1 MKLLNFPLIKLTLC
15 LMSGIVLA
23 HFLNFSLQFSVFS
36 LIFFMICLSICFMVE
51 RYRLE
56 KTAIFA
62 ILTSVIFVGLG
73 ALSYQ
78 LHHHKNF
85 DQHYTHHLTLSKDE
99 SEPITFRIREVLKS
113 TSFHDKY
120 VVDILHIN
128 GRSLRGKSI
137 LNVKKDALRSIF
149 KVDDVFS
156 TSATFSDINGAL
168 NPNQFDYKNYL
179 EKQYIYHQISV
190 DHHQLLPVSS
200 KAHSVFGFAARLRHR
215 INSKLVM
222 YQFQPDERALINA
235 LLLGQRQDISPEIYD
250 SYSKAGAI
258 HILAISGLHVGIILL
273 LLNTFLKPLE
283 YLKHGKLIK
292 TGLIVAIL
300 WSFAIV
306 AGLSASVTR
315 AVAMFSIVAI
325 GMNLKRPTNIFNT
338 LAMSMFFLLLFKPMF
353 LFEVGFQMS
362 YLAVISIVAF
372 QPLFVRLY
380 QPTFW
385 PVKKLWQIFTVTL
398 AAQLGVLPLSL
409 FYFHQFPGLFFL
421 SNLVIIPFLGV
432 ILGFGILIILL
443 ALIGNLPLWMAEL
456 YGNIISL
463 MNKFI
468 EWIAI
473 QEQFVVTEISFSL
486 LLMLS
491 AYLFILSLFFLL
503 KKLNF
508 KKLSLLMISVLIIQS
523 VLIVEKQQHQT
534 SEFVVFHKNKQS
546 LIGLKSHSKLQLWH
560 SLEGKHLMGDP
571 IIKNYK
577 IGNSIKAIHQ
587 DSLQNLYILQNKL
600 LLVIDSEGIYKV
612 PQLHPNYIL
621 LRNSP
626 KINLTRMLD
635 SLNPELL
642 IADGSNYKSAAMR
655 WERSC
660 QKQKIPFHWTSKKG
674 ALVLPLTTE

>member
-338 LAMSMFFLLLFKPMF
+338 LSVSMFFLLLFKPMF

-443 ALIGNLPLWMAEL
+443 ALI
-456 YGNIISL
+456 
-463 MNKFI
+463 
-468 EWIAI
+468 
-473 QEQFVVTEISFSL
+473 
-486 LLMLS
+486 
-491 AYLFILSLFFLL
+491 
-503 KKLNF
+503 
-508 KKLSLLMISVLIIQS
+508 
-523 VLIVEKQQHQT
+523 
-534 SEFVVFHKNKQS
+534 
-546 LIGLKSHSKLQLWH
+546 
-560 SLEGKHLMGDP
+560 
-571 IIKNYK
+571 
-577 IGNSIKAIHQ
+577 
-587 DSLQNLYILQNKL
+587 
-600 LLVIDSEGIYKV
+600 
-612 PQLHPNYIL
+612 
-621 LRNSP
+621 
-626 KINLTRMLD
+626 
-635 SLNPELL
+635 
-642 IADGSNYKSAAMR
+642 
-655 WERSC
+655 
-660 QKQKIPFHWTSKKG
+660 
-674 ALVLPLTTE
+674 

>member
-1 MKLLNFPLIKLTLC
+1 
-15 LMSGIVLA
+15 
-23 HFLNFSLQFSVFS
+23 
-36 LIFFMICLSICFMVE
+36 MICLSICFMVE